1 MSRRRPCLLPIMAAI
16 FLVASPKASADTI
29 HLKNGRVIHTALARV
44 AGGEVIFTQ
53 YGGRQTIPLAIVERV
68 VSDQRV
74 GPAPIARSGPIEER
88 LRRGPTNPSVEA
100 PATAASHPLPDG
112 IAGLIAPQSI
122 SALSGLLG
130 VDSGAVSGLLGS
142 IGTEIEGL
150 DRLLPVLP
158 RLIAAFQRPLESNNG
173 EPAMLD
179 ELLGALSQLGV
190 TRADIAARAREYG
203 LPEEWLERF

>member
-1 MSRRRPCLLPIMAAI
+1 MS
-16 FLVASPKASADTI
+16 SAT
-29 HLKNGRVIHTALARV
+29 R
-44 AGGEVIFTQ
+44 
-53 YGGRQTIPLAIVERV
+53 
-68 VSDQRV
+68 RV
-74 GPAPIARSGPIEER
+74 GPVPITRSVPIEEGA
-88 LRRGPTNPSVEA
+88 RRWPPALSVES
-100 PATAASHPLPDG
+100 PATASSRPLPDG
-112 IAGLIAPQSI
+112 IAGLISPESV
-122 SALSGLLG
+122 SAFSEMLG
-130 VDSGAVSGLLGS
+130 ADSGAVSGLLGS